1 MMISGACK
9 EPSMVLAELES
20 SGTDIEHAG
29 VDGNFTESRAEVT
42 AELAVGVPI
51 LPDSSTS
58 DRGSTTVLPGED
70 VRRMGTT
77 GH

>member
-9 EPSMVLAELES
+9 EPSMVLVELES

-29 VDGNFTESRAEVT
+29 VDENFTESRAEAT
-42 AELAVGVPI
+42 AELAVEVPV
-51 LPDSSTS
+51 LPDSGTS
-58 DRGSTTVLPGED
+58 DRVSIAVLPDEG
-70 VRRMGTT
+70 VRRMRAT